1 MAHREQQLQDFMD
14 QISDDPDAS
23 FNMLLYCG
31 DLDEAFASDEDWG
44 SLCEFAM
51 KIEEERDESISF
63 MTRYKQA
70 MEKGGFD
77 GMLSAILSD
86 MHDNHIVAAMGLHR
100 FGVAKNMRFIP
111 AAAYNKHCFVGV
123 KGEFA
128 VVRFLHWSGF
138 DINAVEADTGM
149 SALHYFASLKYQ
161 PGTHNRAVEWLL
173 DHGADPNAQNSQGDS
188 PFAYLCGQVDWGKAH
203 TVSALALIKAG
214 ANPLLEAEDGSTP
227 LSLMKQNNEAEP
239 REGRTALIAMLE
251 DIYAELR
258 ASMEEQASDE
268 DDSEERQAEGEEPT
282 TEGDTDSEDEQA
294 VATTPEPAKP
304 VQAAEVVQ
312 QAPQQAEQKNHQ
324 TEPAKTVA
332 AMAPI
337 DFDALM
343 KLQGVAWGNDG
354 KPMKV
359 SLGDK

>member
-1 MAHREQQLQDFMD
+1 MAHTEQQLQDFMD
-14 QISDDPDAS
+14 QISDDPDAN

-51 KIEEERDESISF
+51 KIEEERNESMPF
-63 MTRYKQA
+63 MLRYKQA
-70 MEKGGFD
+70 MDEGGFD
-77 GMLSAILSD
+77 GMTTAIHSD
-86 MHDNHIVAAMGLHR
+86 LHDNYIVAAMGLHR

-128 VVRFLHWSGF
+128 LVRFLHWSGF

-173 DHGADPNAQNSQGDS
+173 DHGADPNVQNSQGDS

-214 ANPLLEAEDGSTP
+214 ANPLLESGDGSTP
-227 LSLMKQNNEAEP
+227 LSLMKLNNEAEP

-258 ASMEEQASDE
+258 AAMEEQDE
-268 DDSEERQAEGEEPT
+268 VDET
-282 TEGDTDSEDEQA
+282 TAEGDTVSEEGEPE
-294 VATTPEPAKP
+294 VAATSEPVKAAL
-304 VQAAEVVQ
+304 AAEVVQ
-312 QAPQQAEQKNHQ
+312 QAPKQAEQIDHQ
-324 TEPAKTVA
+324 AESAKTVA

-337 DFDALM
+337 DLDALM

-354 KPMKV
+354 KPVKV

>member
-1 MAHREQQLQDFMD
+1 MAHTEQQLQDFMD
-14 QISDDPDAS
+14 RISDDPDAS

-31 DLDEAFASDEDWG
+31 DLDEAFASDEDWD
-44 SLCEFAM
+44 SLCQFAM
-51 KIEEERDESISF
+51 KIEEERNESMPF
-63 MTRYKQA
+63 MLRYKQA
-70 MEKGGFD
+70 MDEGGFD
-77 GMLSAILSD
+77 GMTTAIHSD
-86 MHDNHIVAAMGLHR
+86 LHDNYIVAAMGLHR

-128 VVRFLHWSGF
+128 LVRFLHWSGF

-188 PFAYLCGQVDWGKAH
+188 PFAYLCGQVDWGQAH

-214 ANPLLEAEDGSTP
+214 ANPLLESGDGSTP
-227 LSLMKQNNEAEP
+227 LSLMKLNNEAEP

-251 DIYAELR
+251 DIYAEFR
-258 ASMEEQASDE
+258 AAMEEQASDE
-268 DDSEERQAEGEEPT
+268 EDSKEEQD
-282 TEGDTDSEDEQA
+282 EGDETVALAEA
-294 VATTPEPAKP
+294 VSVAESQIATEPEPETP
-304 VQAAEVVQ
+304 VQSVRSE
-312 QAPQQAEQKNHQ
+312 PPSPKAEQQVQRAESNK
-324 TEPAKTVA
+324 PVA

-337 DFDALM
+337 DLDAMM
-343 KLQGVAWGNDG
+343 KLQGVAWGSDG
-354 KPMKV
+354 KPVKV

>member
-1 MAHREQQLQDFMD
+1 MAHTEQQLQEFMD
-14 QISDDPDAS
+14 RISDDPDAS

-51 KIEEERDESISF
+51 KIEEERNESMPF
-63 MTRYKQA
+63 MLRYKHA
-70 MEKGGFD
+70 MDEGGFD
-77 GMLSAILSD
+77 GMTTAIHSD
-86 MHDNHIVAAMGLHR
+86 LHDNYIVAAMGLHR

-128 VVRFLHWSGF
+128 LVRFLHWSGF
-138 DINAVEADTGM
+138 DINAVEEDTGM

-173 DHGADPNAQNSQGDS
+173 DHGADPNVQNAQGDS
-188 PFAYLCGQVDWGKAH
+188 PLAYLCGQVDWGQAH
-203 TVSALALIKAG
+203 TASALALIRAG
-214 ANPLLEAEDGSTP
+214 ANPLLQSDDGSTP
-227 LSLMKQNNEAEP
+227 LSLMKQNNEAQP

-251 DIYAELR
+251 DIYAELS
-258 ASMEEQASDE
+258 AAMEEQAE
-268 DDSEERQAEGEEPT
+268 DAD
-282 TEGDTDSEDEQA
+282 DSEDEQDESDEPVAA
-294 VATTPEPAKP
+294 VDAEPVAESQGATEPESAKP
-304 VQAAEVVQ
+304 VQSV
-312 QAPQQAEQKNHQ
+312 QAEQQ
-324 TEPAKTVA
+324 VQRAEPAKTVA
-332 AMAPI
+332 AMAPM
-337 DFDALM
+337 DLDALM

-354 KPMKV
+354 KPVKV

>member
-1 MAHREQQLQDFMD
+1 MAHTEQQLQDFMD
-14 QISDDPDAS
+14 KISDDPDAS
-23 FNMLLYCG
+23 FKMLLYYG

-51 KIEEERDESISF
+51 KIEEERNESMPF
-63 MTRYKQA
+63 MLRYKQA
-70 MEKGGFD
+70 MDEGGFD
-77 GMLSAILSD
+77 GMLNAINSD
-86 MHDNHIVAAMGLHR
+86 MHDNYIFAAMGLHR
-100 FGVAKNMRFIP
+100 FGIAKNMRFVP
-111 AAAYNKHCFVGV
+111 AAAYNKHCFPGV

-128 VVRFLHWSGF
+128 LVRFLHWSGF

-214 ANPLLEAEDGSTP
+214 ANPLLESGDGSTP
-227 LSLMKQNNEAEP
+227 LSLMKLNNEAEP

-258 ASMEEQASDE
+258 AAMEEQASDE
-268 DDSEERQAEGEEPT
+268 EDSEEEQDEGEEPT
-282 TEGDTDSEDEQA
+282 AEGDTASEEEHA

-304 VQAAEVVQ
+304 LQVAEVVQ
-312 QAPQQAEQKNHQ
+312 QAPKQAEQENHQ
-324 TEPAKTVA
+324 AEPAKTVA
-332 AMAPI
+332 ESAPMNW
-337 DFDALM
+337 DALM

>member
-1 MAHREQQLQDFMD
+1 MAHTEQKIQDFMD
-14 QISDDPDAS
+14 QISDDPDAN
-23 FNMLLYCG
+23 FKMLLYYG
-31 DLDEAFASDEDWG
+31 DLDEAFVSDEDWG
-44 SLCEFAM
+44 ALCEFAM

-77 GMLSAILSD
+77 GMLNAILSD

-123 KGEFA
+123 RGEFA
-128 VVRFLHWSGF
+128 LVRFLHWSGF

-173 DHGADPNAQNSQGDS
+173 DHGADPNVQNSQGDS

-214 ANPLLEAEDGSTP
+214 ANPLLESGDGSTP
-227 LSLMKQNNEAEP
+227 LSLMKLNNEAEP

-258 ASMEEQASDE
+258 AAMEEQDE
-268 DDSEERQAEGEEPT
+268 VDET
-282 TEGDTDSEDEQA
+282 TAEGDTVSEEGEPE
-294 VATTPEPAKP
+294 VAAASEPVKP
-304 VQAAEVVQ
+304 ALAAEVVQ
-312 QAPQQAEQKNHQ
+312 QAPKQAEQKDHQ
-324 TEPAKTVA
+324 AESAKTVA

-337 DFDALM
+337 DLDALM
-343 KLQGVAWGNDG
+343 KLQGVAWGSDG
-354 KPMKV
+354 KAVKV